1 MNNLV
6 QTNNNAAP
14 VPMED
19 NTAAISTVNVDQA
32 LAEWNAYQ
40 EITEKM
46 LDDTDYQDIK
56 GKKYKKKSAW
66 RKYARAFNINTEIL
80 KEDIVKTE
88 KTGAVKEASFIVRA
102 TLPNGRYA
110 DGWGNCS
117 RGERGFAHP
126 NHDIPATAMTRAQN
140 RAIADLIGAGEVTAD
155 EIQAETT
162 FQAKQNAKAKL
173 QKKPQPKKEED
184 VVEAEV
190 VKEIVAEKVVD
201 VEAEEVIEPAGFE
214 TADTIEPSDAKP
226 VIENYAKTVAKQVAF
241 QGLKISQKTMV
252 DKAKEMARRDEI
264 PDECL
269 EELLSFIKLNC
280 PGDN

>member
-1 MNNLV
+1 MEINQENV
-6 QTNNNAAP
+6 THAP
-14 VPMED
+14 VLVEQD
-19 NTAAISTVNVDQA
+19 STAISTVNVDQA

-46 LDDTDYQDIK
+46 LDETDYQVIRE
-56 GKKYKKKSAW
+56 KKYKKKSAW
-66 RKYARAFNINTEIL
+66 RKYARAFNINTEII
-80 KEDIVKTE
+80 KEDIVKSE
-88 KTGAVKEASFIVRA
+88 KTGAVKEATFVVRA

-110 DGWGNCS
+110 EGWGNCS

-155 EIQAETT
+155 EIQAENT
-162 FQAKQNAKAKL
+162 FRAKQNAKAKL
-173 QKKPQPKKEED
+173 AKKPAQKVEEPTI
-184 VVEAEV
+184 VEAEV
-190 VKEIVAEKVVD
+190 VEEKPKKED
-201 VEAEEVIEPAGFE
+201 VTTSFT
-214 TADTIEPSDAKP
+214 TADSIEPSDAKP

-241 QGLKISQKTMV
+241 QGLKITQKTMT